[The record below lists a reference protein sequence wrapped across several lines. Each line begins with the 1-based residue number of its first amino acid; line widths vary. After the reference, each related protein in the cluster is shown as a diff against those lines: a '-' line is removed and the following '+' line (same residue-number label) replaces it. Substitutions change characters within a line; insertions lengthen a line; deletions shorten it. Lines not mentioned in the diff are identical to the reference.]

1 MRQPPRRGPAPGL
14 LICPPWSS
22 PFSAAAAAVA
32 ATLGVAIPRTFCI
45 PTTSQLL
52 EDREGRHYCAYNS
65 SQGYRAIGAGYALDR
80 DVTDRK
86 RELSGV
92 LADYHKV
99 YEGKECLNDLQ
110 INALL
115 ALDARRYLNYAYK
128 AAHALDDW
136 CCEVQAVFAELA
148 FAAGDALEEDKDFK
162 EVIEKASSREWEAAA
177 GALKDTAWCE
187 ENEKRCKKDAELL
200 EQGCDSFASHR

>member
-1 MRQPPRRGPAPGL
+1 MLKLRRHQ
-14 LICPPWSS
+14 
-22 PFSAAAAAVA
+22 FR
-32 ATLGVAIPRTFCI
+32 ATCL
-45 PTTSQLL
+45 Q
-52 EDREGRHYCAYNS
+52 DREGRHYCAYNS

-80 DVTDRK
+80 DVEERK
-86 RELSGV
+86 RELSG
-92 LADYHKV
+92 V

-162 EVIEKASSREWEAAA
+162 EVIEKASSRKWEAAA
-177 GALKDTAWCE
+177 DVLKDTAWCE
-187 ENEKRCKKDAELL
+187 ENEKRTRNFWSRAATASPTIAEVPMFGLTEWTDEKHDFANSLADALGKHIMLAADEGILS
-200 EQGCDSFASHR
+200 D